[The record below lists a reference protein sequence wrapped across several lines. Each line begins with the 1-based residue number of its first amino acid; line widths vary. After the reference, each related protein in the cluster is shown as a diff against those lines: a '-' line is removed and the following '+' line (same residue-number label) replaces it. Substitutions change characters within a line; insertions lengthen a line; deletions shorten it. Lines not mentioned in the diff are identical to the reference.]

1 MSKASQPELKKV
13 RRYCRWKKDEKTEKK
28 EPHWH
33 QYMDKRLAIALQ
45 GGRRVSGVLRGF
57 DIFLNLVVDN
67 AVEEAGP
74 NVTAGSKAQ
83 LGQIVRFFLHS
94 HPSTPIDS

>member
-13 RRYCRWKKDEKTEKK
+13 RWNRRWKKEQKPEHK
-28 EPHWH
+28 EPHWY
-33 QYMDKRLAIALQ
+33 QYMDKRVGIALQ
-45 GGRRVSGVLRGF
+45 GGRKVSGTLRGF

-74 NVTAGSKAQ
+74 NVVAGTKMQ
-83 LGQIVRFFLHS
+83 LGQVVRNARPPCFSFVV
-94 HPSTPIDS
+94 